1 MSDGEVYWKSGEW
14 KEEITNDESSNWRE
28 AENVVVTFKEA
39 VDSGMAEGAEVFL
52 ITDNA
57 VFEGTYYKGYSV
69 SKKLS
74 WIILRLHEAAQQ
86 GGLILHVF
94 HAAGTRMKEF
104 LMERM
109 SREYFSEGI
118 FKGGNPLQYF
128 PFDKS
133 IWG

>member
-1 MSDGEVYWKSGEW
+1 MCVLYVPGDASGSGFGSAIVSDGEEHWNSGEW
-14 KEEITNDESSNWRE
+14 KDDITDGDSSNWRE
-28 AENVVVTFKEA
+28 AENLVVPLENA

-74 WIILRLHEAAQQ
+74 GIILRLHEAAQR

-94 HAAGTRMKEF
+94 HVAGTRMKECGVDG
-104 LMERM
+104 L
-109 SREYFSEGI
+109 SR
-118 FKGGNPLQYF
+118 
-128 PFDKS
+128 
-133 IWG
+133 

>member
-1 MSDGEVYWKSGEW
+1 MIRFSGGSA
-14 KEEITNDESSNWRE
+14 DALR
-28 AENVVVTFKEA
+28 

-57 VFEGTYYKGYSV
+57 VSEGTYYKGYSV

-74 WIILRLHEAAQQ
+74 RILLGFHEAAQR
-86 GGLILHVF
+86 GGGVIVHVF
-94 HAAGTRMKEF
+94 HVAGTRMKEF
-104 LMERM
+104 GVGGL
-109 SREYFSEGI
+109 SRGDLPEGI

>member
-28 AENVVVTFKEA
+28 AENVVVTLEKS

-74 WIILRLHEAAQQ
+74 RILLGLHEAAQR
-86 GGLILHVF
+86 GGGDLACISC
-94 HAAGTRMKEF
+94 GRDED
-104 LMERM
+104 
-109 SREYFSEGI
+109 EGI
-118 FKGGNPLQYF
+118 WSGLAVKRRSSRRNL
-128 PFDKS
+128 
-133 IWG
+133 